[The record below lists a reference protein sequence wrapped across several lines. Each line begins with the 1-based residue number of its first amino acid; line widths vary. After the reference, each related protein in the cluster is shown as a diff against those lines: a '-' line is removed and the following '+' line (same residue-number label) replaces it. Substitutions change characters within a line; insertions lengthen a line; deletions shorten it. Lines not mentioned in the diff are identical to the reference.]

1 MAKVGTHAMSGSL
14 ISFTI
19 SGNPK
24 PLKRHR
30 STRSGRMYDP
40 SSKDK
45 QDMWLQIAKHRPEL
59 PFKGCIY
66 LKAQFY
72 MPRPKSH
79 YKTKAGKPTD
89 IIKEKYKT
97 INLHSF
103 KPDLDNLLK
112 MICDTIQGKDRMIYD
127 DSQICWV
134 SAIKTYGSP
143 RTEITIEEI

>member
-1 MAKVGTHAMSGSL
+1 
-14 ISFTI
+14 
-19 SGNPK
+19 
-24 PLKRHR
+24 
-30 STRSGRMYDP
+30 MYDP
-40 SSKDK
+40 SATDK
-45 QDMWLQIAKHRPEL
+45 KEMWLQIAKYKPKRPL
-59 PFKGCIY
+59 AGDIC
-66 LKAQFY
+66 LKLIFH
-72 MPRPKSH
+72 MPRPKH
-79 YKTKAGKPTD
+79 HFKTKAGKPTD